1 MHKAT
6 CIKDVNGIPGTVY
19 MSTESPWTVYCGSGA
34 LALEIIQKPGGKPLA
49 INEFLK
55 GYKVDFN

>member
-1 MHKAT
+1 
-6 CIKDVNGIPGTVY
+6 